1 MTTKGTVIRVNNNKM
16 WAVVEVYE
24 PKKNGGCYIREY
36 RIPMVEPDEFEYP
49 EKLEVELRD

>member
-36 RIPMVEPDEFEYP
+36 RVPMVEPDEFEYP